1 MSGFTRS
8 WTDGVVPWSA
18 RGDRGSALILVLIAS
33 GLLAALG
40 VGLLMLGSTDGMI
53 ATNFRTAGEAL
64 YAADAVAERA
74 IQDLVLVANWSD
86 SLSGTTPSTFVDGTL
101 TPTLASNQPLD
112 LTALTADLQ
121 RQSDAS
127 ASWGPNNPR
136 WRLFAYGPLSQINGT
151 SLIQSSAYVV
161 SWIADDP
168 AETDGNPLSDTNAMV
183 TLRARAFG
191 LFGST
196 RGVDVALVRT
206 EPGRAGVR
214 VLSWR
219 PSQ

>member
-1 MSGFTRS
+1 MSVLTRS
-8 WTDGVVPWSA
+8 RTEGVI
-18 RGDRGSALILVLIAS
+18 RLRDDRGSALILVLIAA

-40 VGLLMLGSTDGMI
+40 VGLVMLGSTDGMI
-53 ATNFRTAGEAL
+53 ATNFRTTGEAL
-64 YAADAVAERA
+64 YAADAAAERA

-86 SLSGTTPSTFVDGTL
+86 SLSGTVPSTFVDGTL

-112 LTALTADLQ
+112 LIALTADLQ

-136 WRLFAYGPLSQINGT
+136 WRLFAYGPLSQLTGT
-151 SLIQSSAYVV
+151 GLIPSSAYLV

-168 AETDGNPLSDTNAMV
+168 AETDGDPMSDGNRTVM
-183 TLRARAFG
+183 LRARAYG

-196 RGVDVALVRT
+196 RGVDVALART
-206 EPGRAGVR
+206 GPGRAGVR

-219 PSQ
+219 PGQ